1 MRTLLAAFILTGILT
16 LLGPIGSFAQTET
29 ELNADIQAELKA
41 LKVDAQSDS
50 SKQCLLG
57 LMYENGLGVDPDI
70 SQAVQW
76 YQRAAKGGNGKAM
89 FNLANMY
96 QDGQGVTQDYAKA
109 VQFYEEASGQGVGE
123 ADYNLG
129 VMYRNGEGVEED
141 LQKAAIWFIR
151 SAERGEKLAQYE
163 LGIMNLHASVS
174 RSITVKPQSYSG
186 WLRTKDML
194 DHSTI

>member
-50 SKQCLLG
+50 SKQYLLG

-96 QDGQGVTQDYAKA
+96 QDGQGVTQDYACLL
-109 VQFYEEASGQGVGE
+109 YTSPSP
-123 ADYNLG
+123 
-129 VMYRNGEGVEED
+129 RD
-141 LQKAAIWFIR
+141 LSTSR
-151 SAERGEKLAQYE
+151 MPSSA
-163 LGIMNLHASVS
+163 
-174 RSITVKPQSYSG
+174 
-186 WLRTKDML
+186 
-194 DHSTI
+194 